1 MLISGRIVSLIM
13 TIIFALILYYLPER
27 AKRVKIPEI
36 RKLPAIAA
44 LEEAIGRCAEMGRP
58 AHFTAGLAYLTTDTG
73 PQTLA
78 AMGILGYI
86 SRICARLGVPL
97 VCSICNPQTIPLH
110 EEMVKQ
116 GYIVEGRPEDFR
128 RDYSIRY
135 ISDEQRAYSAG
146 VIGTVLR
153 EKPAANIVIG
163 PLYGEIYTLL
173 ECGRPVGALTIGG
186 TARIVQVPVVVVMSD
201 FALIGEE
208 MFAASAFLTEDPEER
223 GLVFGR
229 DIIKWICL
237 GLLVIG
243 ILLSLPGFNLPALLS
258 K

>member
-1 MLISGRIVSLIM
+1 MSLIM
-13 TIIFALILYYLPER
+13 TIIFAFILYYLPER
-27 AKRVKIPEI
+27 AKRGKVPKI
-36 RKLPAIAA
+36 RKLPAIGA
-44 LEEAIGRCAEMGRP
+44 LEEAVGRSAEMGRP
-58 AHFTAGLAYLTTDTG
+58 VHFTAGLAYLTTDTG
-73 PQTLA
+73 PQTIA

-86 SRICARLGVPL
+86 ARLCARLGVPI
-97 VCSICNPQTIPLH
+97 VTTICNPQTIPLH
-110 EEMVKQ
+110 EEVIRQ
-116 GYIVEGRPEDFR
+116 GYIVEGHPEDFR
-128 RDYSIRY
+128 PEYSIRY

-153 EKPAANIVIG
+153 ERPASNIVIG

-208 MFAASAFLTEDPEER
+208 MFAASAFVTEDPEER

-229 DIIKWICL
+229 DFIKWICL
-237 GLLVIG
+237 GLLVLG
-243 ILLSLPGFNLPALLS
+243 ILLSISGINLPALLS